1 MILGLGT
8 GSTAKLAV
16 DALGKRVQAGLHIVG
31 IATSEFTA
39 RQARAVGIRISSL
52 AEYAEV
58 DLTIDGA
65 DEIQRGTLD
74 LIKGH
79 GGALLREKVV
89 ASASRR
95 LIIIAD
101 ESKLVDRPGTR
112 FAVPVEVVPFGWQ
125 AAERKLQMLGAHT
138 KLRPGPDEK
147 PFVTDGG
154 NFIVDCSFSPIE
166 APAALDQE
174 LNNIVGVVEHGL
186 FLGMVT
192 QAIVAGRDG
201 VNVLFPAQRRIRS
214 EALAIPGVGFGAGI
228 AAQPHGWKVIVQR
241 RQIGLWYQKC
251 LVLQA
256 VLVYICQNCR
266 RTGIGIV
273 RFADHLNPGESVA
286 CNSQRNDGK
295 AGWPPPSPE
304 GWEQREA
311 SEQIEHWQKRQ

>member
-1 MILGLGT
+1 MDQQQKFKQAAAESAVAMVEDGMILGLGT

-31 IATSEFTA
+31 IATSEYTA
-39 RQARAVGIRISSL
+39 RQARGLGIRISSL

-65 DEIQRGTLD
+65 DEIQRGALD

-89 ASASRR
+89 ASASRS

-101 ESKLVDRPGTR
+101 DSKLVDHLGTR

-125 AAERKLQMLGAHT
+125 AAERKLRMLGAHT

-154 NFIVDCSFSPIE
+154 NFIVDCSFSPIPD
-166 APAALDQE
+166 PAALDQE
-174 LNNIVGVVEHGL
+174 LNSIVGVVEHGL

-201 VNVLFPAQRRIRS
+201 VNVLYPN
-214 EALAIPGVGFGAGI
+214 
-228 AAQPHGWKVIVQR
+228 AASH
-241 RQIGLWYQKC
+241 
-251 LVLQA
+251 
-256 VLVYICQNCR
+256 
-266 RTGIGIV
+266 RT
-273 RFADHLNPGESVA
+273 
-286 CNSQRNDGK
+286 
-295 AGWPPPSPE
+295 
-304 GWEQREA
+304 
-311 SEQIEHWQKRQ
+311 